1 MEDAL
6 MDKII
11 KQKVLALANHISK
24 MERGDHFFEITP
36 NDPEYKILEPVISEE
51 MAEVGLCLG
60 LGSGNAQTAEMI
72 AGSCGKTLE
81 ETTKL
86 LGELAK
92 TGVCIMLP
100 FEDMELY
107 WTTIWVP
114 GIMEAMVNGKEQVY
128 KHPQIGE
135 AFEEYTR
142 TRFAPHAPNIP
153 VGKGIMRAV
162 PVEKAID
169 AGSKRATY
177 DEISQY
183 VEANQLFAVTDCSCR
198 TSRELMG
205 EGCGHL
211 KEDMC
216 ILLGPAAYYYMRT
229 GRARQVS
236 KEEVYD
242 ILKRAED
249 NGLVHQISNVD
260 GDGVGAVNSI
270 CNCCGCSCFALRM
283 SQMYRTPDMSRS
295 NYVSKVDPAKCVACG
310 QCVEVC
316 SMNALKLGQKLCE
329 KTPAPEKPEREL
341 PYDTE
346 WGTDKWNVDYR
357 TNREDVVDTG
367 TAPCKTSCPAHIA
380 IQGYIKLA
388 AEGKYT
394 EALELIKTEN
404 PFPAVCGR
412 ICNRRCESACT
423 RGDVDEPIAIDEIKK
438 FIAEQDLNK
447 ELRYI
452 PKMLNQLGKKF
463 PQKVAVI
470 GAGPAGLSCAYYL
483 TISGYDVTVFEKE
496 QKPGGMLT
504 LGIPSFRLEKNVVE
518 AEIDV
523 LREMGVE
530 FRTGVDVG
538 NDVTLAELRSN
549 GYKAFY
555 LAIGAQAG
563 RKLGLEGEDSDGV
576 IAGVDFLRSVNLGRD
591 VKLSG
596 KTIVIGGGNV
606 AVDVARTAIRSGAS
620 EVAMYCLESR
630 ELMPASAD
638 EVEEAE
644 EESIKINNSWGP
656 KRIVAENGR
665 IVGVE
670 FKKCVSVFD
679 ENGIFSPAYD
689 ENNTVIIK
697 ADNVLLSV
705 GQSIVWDN
713 LLDGSKVETNR
724 NGTAKADSFTYQSAE
739 PDIFI
744 GGDVYTGPKFAIDA
758 IAAGKEAAISIHR
771 FVQPGQSLVF
781 GRDKRQYHE
790 LDKANA
796 DLSSFDTIQR
806 QKPVQKAESTAAHTF
821 RDLRGTFTE
830 EQVRKETERCLGCG
844 ATVVDEYMC
853 IGCGVCTTRCRFEA
867 ITLVKK
873 YDETGV
879 AFEQMPSVI
888 GPYIQQ
894 RKDKIAAKKK
904 IAVKVVQK

>member
-1 MEDAL
+1 

-11 KQKVLALANHISK
+11 KQKVLTLANHISK
-24 MERGDHFFEITP
+24 MERGEHHFELTS

-60 LGSGNAQTAEMI
+60 LGSGSAQTADMI
-72 AGSCGKTLE
+72 AEKCGKSLE
-81 ETTKL
+81 ETTNL
-86 LGELAK
+86 LSELAK

-100 FEDMELY
+100 MEGMELY

-128 KHPQIGE
+128 KYPQIGQ

-142 TRFAPHAPNIP
+142 IRFAPHAPNIP
-153 VGKGIMRAV
+153 VGKGIMRTV

-169 AGSKRATY
+169 GGSRRASY

-198 TSRELMG
+198 TARELMG

-236 KEEVYD
+236 KEDVYD

-260 GDGVGAVNSI
+260 GDGIGAVNSI

-295 NYVSKVDPAKCVACG
+295 NFVSKVDTEKCVACG

-316 SMNALKLGQKLCE
+316 SMNALKLGQKLCT
-329 KTPAPEKPEREL
+329 KTPLPEKPEREL

-346 WGTDKWNVDYR
+346 WGADKWNVDYR
-357 TNREDVVDTG
+357 TNREDVVKTG
-367 TAPCKTSCPAHIA
+367 TAPCKTNCPAHIA

-388 AEGKYT
+388 ALGKYT
-394 EALELIKTEN
+394 EALELIKQEN

-423 RGDVDEPIAIDEIKK
+423 RGDLDEPIAIDEIKK

-447 ELRYI
+447 ELRFI

-463 PQKVAVI
+463 PQKIAVI

-483 TISGYDVTVFEKE
+483 TIKGYDVTVFEKE
-496 QKPGGMLT
+496 QKLGGMLT
-504 LGIPSFRLEKNVVE
+504 LGIPSFRLEKDVVE
-518 AEIDV
+518 AEIDI

-530 FRTGVDVG
+530 FKTGVNVG
-538 NDVTLAELRSN
+538 KDVTLDKLRGQ

-563 RKLGLEGEDSDGV
+563 RKLGLEGEDADGV
-576 IAGVDFLRSVNLGRD
+576 IAGVDFLRNVNLGRGAN
-591 VKLSG
+591 LAG

-606 AVDVARTAIRSGAS
+606 AVDVARAALRSGSS
-620 EVAMYCLESR
+620 EVSMYCLESR
-630 ELMPASAD
+630 EYMPASED
-638 EVEEAE
+638 EVKEAE
-644 EESIKINNSWGP
+644 EENIAIKNSWGP
-656 KRIVAENGR
+656 KSIVTENGK
-665 IVGVE
+665 VTGVK
-670 FKKCVSVFD
+670 FKKCIRVFD
-679 ENGIFSPAYD
+679 ENGRFSPTYD
-689 ENNTVIIK
+689 EDNTLIVE
-697 ADNVLLSV
+697 ADYVLISV
-705 GQSIVWDN
+705 GQSIVWGN

-724 NGTAKADSFTYQSAE
+724 NGTVKADSFTYQSAE

-758 IAAGKEAAISIHR
+758 IAAGKEGAISIHR

-790 LDKANA
+790 LDKENAN
-796 DLSSFDTIQR
+796 LTSFDTMQR
-806 QKPVQKAESTAAHTF
+806 QKPAQKDICNANKTF

-830 EQVRKETERCLGCG
+830 EQVRIETERCLGCG

-853 IGCGVCTTRCRFEA
+853 VGCGVCTTRCKFDA

-879 AFEQMPSVI
+879 AFEEMPSVI
-888 GPYIQQ
+888 GPYMQE
-894 RKDKIAAKKK
+894 RKAKIAAKKLT
-904 IAVKVVQK
+904 VKVAGK